1 MLLLFSLYCHGVDL
15 ICNFMQLVKNTY
27 SMGVE
32 SQKYIHLLFN
42 GCECKIAW
50 NITKL
55 KDKAREEKILKP
67 NLKKKRRAKLSLS
80 NLPNKG
86 QQRVSN
92 SQPFLSK
99 TNTQPFTQT
108 ELGQFVKMVECFYEL
123 CGCGFELEFKFD
135 LSFKLIQTHIA
146 LASSKKCL
154 DIQATIECR
163 FTLKRDMII
172 IQSLI
177 TTTTVSWKLHHF
189 NNTFLRYKHIK

>member
-42 GCECKIAW
+42 GCECKIVW

-67 NLKKKRRAKLSLS
+67 NLKKRRRAKLSLS

-99 TNTQPFTQT
+99 SNTQPFTQT

-123 CGCGFELEFKFD
+123 CGCGSNWNLN
-135 LSFKLIQTHIA
+135 LICH
-146 LASSKKCL
+146 LNLC
-154 DIQATIECR
+154 
-163 FTLKRDMII
+163 
-172 IQSLI
+172 
-177 TTTTVSWKLHHF
+177 
-189 NNTFLRYKHIK
+189 KHISRCFEQEMP